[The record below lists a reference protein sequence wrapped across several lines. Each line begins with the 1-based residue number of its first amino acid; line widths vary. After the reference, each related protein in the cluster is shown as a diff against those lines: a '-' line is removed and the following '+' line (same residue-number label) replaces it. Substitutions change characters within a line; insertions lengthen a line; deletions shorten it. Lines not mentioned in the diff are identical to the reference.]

1 MPTYRE
7 RDVHV
12 ICGMSPWY
20 GLLSPIRVCSDVWL
34 CSAGSQVSVH
44 SPSLH
49 EAACQH
55 LYKLLHSA

>member
-1 MPTYRE
+1 MPTNSE
-7 RDVHV
+7 RDVRV

-20 GLLSPIRVCSDVWL
+20 GLSSRIRVWSDVWP
-34 CSAGSQVSVH
+34 CSAGSQVSMH